1 MARQFDVDEF
11 LEREIYSRVPEC
23 LDRMLPEF
31 DWKRKRNHW
40 EATNGITTREQFR
53 ARPARVMVYDNRPW
67 LVVVHDLP
75 GMRLLDLAAGGLRPR
90 GDDFWNAVR
99 KLADAVGVAVPSRS
113 ETPAAA
119 AIRQERELLEDRME
133 AFYRWA
139 AEELEADNL
148 KAEKARDYL
157 AERGLGVEARRTLGV
172 GLYADH
178 EAAKRAVEAAGGGW
192 DDKNQW
198 LTGYLVFPWRDPR
211 GRAAGA
217 WCRYVGKPPSPTVPK
232 FGGLAGMVKP
242 APLYLDRAAS
252 ARVRELVLV
261 EGILDAAVAQV
272 MGDPRVVAV
281 AGTSFNA
288 NPEWAKAIKAMRPN
302 RVIACLD
309 PDAAGDRG
317 LPKMLEDLHAAGL
330 EAWAAPSLPA
340 GVDVDDYL
348 RKHGLETWNDHLA
361 KSQPGLVR
369 LAEADLA
376 AITPEA
382 DDMAK
387 AAAVERVRDRVRDM
401 AKPGSTA
408 SLYADDVA
416 RLVAER
422 TGYDPEAIGGVLA
435 RAEATG
441 AERKLA
447 AEAKRVADQLARE
460 LKNATRPVA
469 DIVLEYRER
478 LDRMRPPEDNRP
490 PPFSVDR
497 ILELTRNAPPPKL
510 TGWRTLDNDLEFRFV
525 PGELALVAA
534 RTSHGKTAVM
544 MNLAWRWLL
553 DPAAPPLLI
562 YSAEEPVER
571 LFWRLA
577 SLASVDIN
585 PNQAWTGSE
594 LRDYARSPAARGE
607 KYRWPGRLEH
617 HQEIVDRMRM
627 LEAKL
632 HFVWNTRW
640 SAAEIRADAMRWA
653 DEHGQ
658 PAAVLVDY
666 VQKLAPPPAIGKR
679 ATERRDIEVSLSARE
694 LKSLAVDLD
703 CPVVSGAQLN
713 RAAVGADQRAKLAAC
728 ASLAEAVSK
737 LESCR
742 PQLHHLREGGLE
754 QEADAVLGLMNY
766 AVDWRETM
774 RRENAPRAENRKGLK
789 AVQQPMDIGTLK
801 NRYGLV
807 GEWQRMNWT
816 GRYGLLEDAKA
827 DNAKAEDG
835 DY

>member
-1 MARQFDVDEF
+1 MARQFDVDDF
-11 LEREIYSRVPEC
+11 LEREIYSRVPES

-31 DWKRKRNHW
+31 GWTRKRNHW
-40 EATNGITTREQFR
+40 EATNKITTRDQFSAR
-53 ARPARVMVYDNRPW
+53 ADRVTVYDNRPHW
-67 LVVVHDLP
+67 VVVQ
-75 GMRLLDLAAGGLRPR
+75 GGQGRRLLDLAAGGVRPR
-90 GDDFWNAVR
+90 GDDFWTAVR

-119 AIRQERELLEDRME
+119 AIRQERELSEDRME

-139 AEELEADNL
+139 AEELEANNP

-157 AERGLGVEARRTLGV
+157 VERGLGVEARRTLGV

-192 DDKNQW
+192 DDKNRW

-211 GRAAGA
+211 GRAATA
-217 WCRYVGKPPSPTVPK
+217 WCRYVGEPPDNMPK
-232 FGGLAGMVKP
+232 FRGLSGATKP

-281 AGTSFNA
+281 AGTSFGA
-288 NPEWAKAIKAMRPN
+288 NPEWAKAIKAMNPK

-317 LPKMLEDLHAAGL
+317 LPKMLEDLHTVGL
-330 EAWAAPSLPA
+330 EAWAAPCLPV

-348 RKHGLETWNDHLA
+348 REHGLETWNEYVA

-382 DDMAK
+382 DTMAK
-387 AAAVERVRDRVRDM
+387 SAAVERVRDRVRDM

-416 RLVAER
+416 RLVAAR
-422 TGYDPEAIGGVLA
+422 TGYDPETIGGVLA

-460 LKNATRPVA
+460 LKDAKRPA
-469 DIVLEYRER
+469 AEIVLEYRER

-544 MNLAWRWLL
+544 LNLAWRWLR

-585 PNQAWTGSE
+585 PNKAWTEGD
-594 LRDYARSPAARGE
+594 LRNYARSPMALGE
-607 KYRWPGRLEH
+607 SYRWPGRHEH
-617 HQEIVDRMRM
+617 HQEIVNRMRT

-640 SAAEIRADAMRWA
+640 SAADIRADAMRWR

-679 ATERRDIEVSLSARE
+679 ATERRDIEMSLSARE
-694 LKSLAVDLD
+694 LKSLAVDLN

-713 RAAVGADQRAKLAAC
+713 RESIGRDQRKDLRKC
-728 ASLAEAVSK
+728 ASLDEAVLK

-766 AVDWRETM
+766 AVDWQETLQPG
-774 RRENAPRAENRKGLK
+774 ANRKGLGSK
-789 AVQQPMDIGTLK
+789 QQPMDIGTLK
-801 NRYGLV
+801 NRYGRV
-807 GEWQRMNWT
+807 GRWGRMAWT
-816 GRYGLLEDAKA
+816 SCYGLLEDAE
-827 DNAKAEDG
+827 AEDG
-835 DY
+835 PEPTDFGDD